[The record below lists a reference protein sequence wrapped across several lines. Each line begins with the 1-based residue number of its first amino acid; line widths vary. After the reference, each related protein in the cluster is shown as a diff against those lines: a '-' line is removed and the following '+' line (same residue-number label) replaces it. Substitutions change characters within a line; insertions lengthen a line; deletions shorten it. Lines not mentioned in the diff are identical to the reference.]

1 MPLALRRAQISRA
14 NLDRA
19 DRRVLDGNRRKEAL
33 RCRSDFGGMY
43 AGWVSS
49 DDSAGSSALLCPR
62 CESPALVVC
71 SRVELAPDENWDE
84 RSFQI
89 IFCSTCGFEG
99 IAIYLESRHG
109 SMGSEMLQHN
119 AYTTDRGRLAQI
131 SALVAQCP
139 DPSNR
144 RCDCPSHQGLNQLT
158 GDSERARFASPG
170 NAIIRFIGP
179 LRYGNLERRRQ

>member
-19 DRRVLDGNRRKEAL
+19 DRRVLEATAARKPCAAAL
-33 RCRSDFGGMY
+33 IRGMY

-119 AYTTDRGRLAQI
+119 AYTTDLGRLAQI

-158 GDSERARFASPG
+158 GDSERARFASPD